1 MSYSEY
7 QKGDLFTTRTAEH
20 FLAQIKQP
28 PLWAQALNVVGEAG
42 EFAEAFRRY
51 SGNARRS
58 GSKEELQDELAD
70 VIISAV
76 CFGLMAGFDIPDI
89 VDAKWYKILNRGYGN
104 QSKS

>member
-1 MSYSEY
+1 MSYFEY
-7 QKGDLFTTRTAEH
+7 QRGDLFTTRTAQH
-20 FLAQIKQP
+20 FLDQIKQQ

-42 EFAEAFRRY
+42 EFVEAFRRY

-58 GSKEELQDELAD
+58 GSEEELQNELAD

-89 VDAKWYKILNRGYGN
+89 VNAKWHIIFTRGFGN
-104 QSKS
+104 QAK